1 LPDER
6 AGSWFAT
13 LLKRVGQ
20 ALRITLNG
28 YKGVLQEP
36 FYVMIER
43 FDPANHTIS
52 VVTLEGSPIT
62 TEISRSTFLTMF
74 ARQTLAIEF
83 KMRKSWKLVVFIAA
97 LVIAIM
103 ILGFGKIYAFRD
115 DCGGYLLWN
124 ADEAYLF
131 IGVARQGFRIS
142 YLEYPWVILK
152 ESLYGVR
159 LPDDQRTSVTVVHI
173 TASGVEHHVVE
184 MLDEQPPNNPILY
197 TRLQGNIYANCE
209 GYLCKWT
216 GNKFEVATEEE
227 QHRLGGTSQ
236 LVEKNMEKGWSQRG
250 FGGRRQIISSP
261 LMWARHSSWV

>member
-1 LPDER
+1 MQNK
-6 AGSWFAT
+6 
-13 LLKRVGQ
+13 LK
-20 ALRITLNG
+20 LT
-28 YKGVLQEP
+28 VL
-36 FYVMIER
+36 
-43 FDPANHTIS
+43 
-52 VVTLEGSPIT
+52 
-62 TEISRSTFLTMF
+62 
-74 ARQTLAIEF
+74 
-83 KMRKSWKLVVFIAA
+83 IAV

-103 ILGFGKIYAFRD
+103 VVGFGKIYAFHD
-115 DCGGYLLWN
+115 DCGGELLWN

-250 FGGRRQIISSP
+250 FGGAPTDYQFAVDVGQTFKLGVTNKLLDRTRRSIVSVDVVRPGRSPEAIWHLDERPRRVSKTEYQI
-261 LMWARHSSWV
+261 AFKRQ